1 MVLIISAKDSL
12 GDLAVF
18 LIPVPDGAIIPIPA
32 TTAIIRYLIRFK
44 LPQIHLMPGQLAQI
58 LELLVLPPLPVKSSV
73 PNVMPVCLQG
83 LSFVSP
89 AALLS
94 PARLFV
100 PAADG
105 PFRQGPNSARN
116 AALLEADTISFFKML
131 RPVGHIGSYTVVKPI
146 GRGKYG
152 VCYKAFKSDGHPVVL
167 KRFYKNPTKG
177 RFAPDD
183 HEAVILSGLE
193 HPAIPEFLGVLN
205 EKAGYFFVL
214 EYKNGMTL
222 EQIIFKHRHRFC
234 DDEIFNVGSQ
244 LLKIMSY
251 IHSRN
256 VIHGD
261 LRLSNIIMDDNGHI
275 SLIDFGLARYTGE
288 DGLLPGQRAYLMRL
302 LRLTEPFT
310 SDTAVVE
317 GFRKNFSIN

>member
-1 MVLIISAKDSL
+1 
-12 GDLAVF
+12 
-18 LIPVPDGAIIPIPA
+18 
-32 TTAIIRYLIRFK
+32 
-44 LPQIHLMPGQLAQI
+44 
-58 LELLVLPPLPVKSSV
+58 
-73 PNVMPVCLQG
+73 
-83 LSFVSP
+83 
-89 AALLS
+89 
-94 PARLFV
+94 
-100 PAADG
+100 
-105 PFRQGPNSARN
+105 
-116 AALLEADTISFFKML
+116 ML
-131 RPVGHIGSYTVVKPI
+131 RPVGHNGSYTVVKPI

-183 HEAVILSGLE
+183 HEAVILSGLD

-288 DGLLPGQRAYLMRL
+288 DGLDFDLDYSCFGNILLYLLYSAYPKRGKKIWYEELDLLPGQRAYLMRL

>member
-1 MVLIISAKDSL
+1 M
-12 GDLAVF
+12 
-18 LIPVPDGAIIPIPA
+18 
-32 TTAIIRYLIRFK
+32 
-44 LPQIHLMPGQLAQI
+44 
-58 LELLVLPPLPVKSSV
+58 
-73 PNVMPVCLQG
+73 G

-116 AALLEADTISFFKML
+116 AALLEADTISFLKML

-234 DDEIFNVGSQ
+234 DGEIFNVGSQ

-288 DGLLPGQRAYLMRL
+288 DGLDFDLDYSCFGNILLYLLYSAYPKSGKKIWYEELDLLPGQRAYLMRL